1 MVKIY
6 LLLLFIAALINGCSS
21 TDYSREGG
29 QAYQPPPVV
38 DQSQSDEN
46 IPPRTLEAYQPKVI
60 TTAAASQSQNLSRA
74 HSYRTPASRTA
85 VLDLLKQSK
94 TAMDEQNYNEAESLL
109 KRALRIEPGN
119 AWLWHNMAVL
129 QFYRENYQQAIQ
141 QALKSNNLAKNNKKL
156 ESDNYKVIKQSYIEL
171 GKPEKAAEYQEW

>member
-6 LLLLFIAALINGCSS
+6 LLLLFITALINGCSS
-21 TDYSREGG
+21 TDYSRG
-29 QAYQPPPVV
+29 QSEQSPPVV
-38 DQSQSDEN
+38 DQSRSEAN
-46 IPPRTLEAYQPKVI
+46 IPPRTFEDYQPKVI
-60 TTAAASQSQNLSRA
+60 TTAAVSQSRGLSRE
-74 HSYRTPASRTA
+74 HSTRPPASRKA

-94 TAMDEQNYNEAESLL
+94 TAMDEQNYHEAESLL
-109 KRALRIEPGN
+109 KRALRIEPDN

-141 QALKSNNLAKNNKKL
+141 QALKSNNLLKNNKKL

-171 GKPEKAAEYQEW
+171 GKPEKAAEY